1 MPRRHSLSL
10 LIAICLSP
18 SFALAAEGWYS
29 TFDEAQAA
37 AESQGVPL
45 LVHFHASWCGPCRQ
59 MESQVLSRP
68 EIQQQLRHGM
78 AAVEVDVSQHPDIAQ
93 QFGATTVPR
102 DVVVMP
108 GEGPQT
114 LNVGFKSMAAYTAL
128 LQKISRP
135 VRTSTPSAVVKKP
148 NTTKTVNTTRIIGLE
163 GFCPVSLLG
172 DRNWV
177 SGREDL
183 SETYRG
189 ITYYLSSKE
198 TLSQFR
204 ANPRKFSPQN
214 LGCDPVVLYKDQ
226 QAVTGKI
233 KFGAF
238 FDKQLFLFDSLEN
251 RTAFKESPLQFTRIQ
266 HAIKIDELAGQR
278 FN

>member
-1 MPRRHSLSL
+1 
-10 LIAICLSP
+10 
-18 SFALAAEGWYS
+18 
-29 TFDEAQAA
+29 
-37 AESQGVPL
+37 
-45 LVHFHASWCGPCRQ
+45 

-93 QFGATTVPR
+93 QYGATTVPR

-108 GEGPQT
+108 GEGHQT

-135 VRTSTPSAVVKKP
+135 VRKTPPSTVASKP
-148 NTTKTVNTTRIIGLE
+148 NTTKTVNTTKIIGLE

-172 DRNWV
+172 DRKWV

-204 ANPRKFSPQN
+204 ENPRKFSPQN

-238 FDKQLFLFDSLEN
+238 FDEQLFLFDSLEN
-251 RTAFKESPLQFTRIQ
+251 RTAFKASPLQYTRIR
-266 HAIKIDELAGQR
+266 HAIKVDELAGQR